1 MAGGKPPTH
10 HHNNGSYHTSSS
22 RPEVRSNISK
32 LSKLLHSE
40 KKANEKLY
48 SEIKKVK
55 EVFETYSQLQ
65 NLIQAEATAQL

>member
-10 HHNNGSYHTSSS
+10 HNNNGSYHTSSN

-48 SEIKKVK
+48 SEIRKVK

-65 NLIQAEATAQL
+65 NLIQAEANAQL

>member
-1 MAGGKPPTH
+1 MNSGA
-10 HHNNGSYHTSSS
+10 SYQSS

-32 LSKLLHSE
+32 LSKILRSE

-55 EVFETYSQLQ
+55 EVFETYSQL
-65 NLIQAEATAQL
+65 